1 MIGHGPEQVV
11 KIKSATHIFPEIF
24 FSVNGWLK
32 LSNKSKGGISPK
44 TGNGSWEQAAKVI
57 AIK

>member
-44 TGNGSWEQAAKVI
+44 TGNGSWEQAAK
-57 AIK
+57 